1 MDDTLEMRIIVRAF
15 ATIRE
20 VLGTDRTEI
29 SLNDGSNV
37 RMLLKTL
44 AKKFGNAFQ
53 KQVLVNED
61 ALSPYVKVLVNGMDI
76 ESLNGMET
84 KLKDGDEV
92 AIIPPVAGGR
102 L

>member
-1 MDDTLEMRIIVRAF
+1 
-15 ATIRE
+15 
-20 VLGTDRTEI
+20 
-29 SLNDGSNV
+29 
-37 RMLLKTL
+37 MLLKTL